1 MNWRWQS
8 PSLLRPLFGRLEDC
22 LVPFVGG
29 IARQLLALGYGSREL
44 HSLHPA
50 PLPLL
55 DENLK
60 DMRLASARVSYP
72 MMKRELL
79 LKSLVKQFR
88 AGPLS
93 LQQLARIAIR
103 RAVGGADFTRKMYRL
118 AGCIPPALLQYV
130 ADPTELMLSDYEL

>member
-1 MNWRWQS
+1 M
-8 PSLLRPLFGRLEDC
+8 
-22 LVPFVGG
+22 PFVEG
-29 IARQLLALGYGSREL
+29 IARQLLALGYGRRE
-44 HSLHPA
+44 LHPA

-55 DENLK
+55 DENLN
-60 DMRLASARVSYP
+60 DMRRASARLVP
-72 MMKRELL
+72 PKRKRELL
-79 LKSLVKQFR
+79 LKSLVEEFR

-103 RAVGGADFTRKMYRL
+103 RAVGGADFARKMNRL